1 MPELP
6 EVETINRGMKKYL
19 LGKVIV
25 KVEVDWF
32 KSLAYDQ
39 EFIKKHL
46 LNATIKSIDRRGKVL
61 ILSLNNNFNLL
72 FHLKMTGQLVYV
84 SKNEKFGAGHPSDS
98 LVNKLPDK
106 STRIIFYFKDDSKLF
121 FNDQRKFGWAKIL
134 DSKNLKEFEFLKKL
148 GPEPLEKDFT
158 LKVFKERLN
167 FRKNSKIKAALLD
180 QTIIAGLGN
189 IYTDESLWM
198 AKIHP
203 SEPVYKLT
211 DIKIKKLYD
220 SILEILNLSIQK
232 GGSSDRNY
240 INIEGKKGSYIE
252 FANVYKK
259 VNQNCKRCGSK
270 IIRIKV
276 ASRGTHLCPK
286 CQKLLK

>member
-19 LGKVIV
+19 IGKVIS

-39 EFIKKHL
+39 KFINKHL
-46 LNATIKSIDRRGKVL
+46 INARIDSIDRRGKVL
-61 ILSLNNNFNLL
+61 IISLSNNFNLL
-72 FHLKMTGQLVYV
+72 FHLKMTGQLVYK
-84 SKNEKFGAGHPSDS
+84 SDKERFGAGHPSDS
-98 LVNKLPDK
+98 LINKLPDK
-106 STRIIFYFKDDSKLF
+106 STRIIFYFNDNSKLF

-134 DSKNLKEFEFLKKL
+134 DQESLKEFEYLNKL
-148 GPEPLEKDFT
+148 GPEPLDKDFS
-158 LKVFKERLN
+158 LKIFKARLDL
-167 FRKNSKIKAALLD
+167 RKNSKIKSVLLD
-180 QTIIAGLGN
+180 QSIIAGLGN

-203 SEPVYKLT
+203 LEVINKLSQSR
-211 DIKIKKLYD
+211 IQKLYE
-220 SILEILNLSIQK
+220 SMLEVLNLSISR

-240 INIEGKKGSYIE
+240 IDIVGKKGTYID

-259 VNQNCKRCGSK
+259 AGMPCKRCSTN

-276 ASRGTHLCPK
+276 ASRGTHICPK